1 MKPKSSQK
9 GKRMSKSRGGEIACL
24 RPAKRGPELKLV
36 LGGFVQ
42 VNFEAATS
50 LHLKGG
56 LVRLQ

>member
-1 MKPKSSQK
+1 
-9 GKRMSKSRGGEIACL
+9 MSKSRGGEIACL